1 MKKYIL
7 PAVKSVLTIIIAGL
21 CIVVAGKLEY
31 WQQLVYVDNLIGW
44 TPFVL
49 LIGITA
55 MLIVLIWK
63 PHKTR
68 LTSTIVLS
76 VLTVLWSALL
86 VPAVTGNWYPLAKE
100 FQVAGQSLLAPAA
113 GSVQT
118 AQLPETGNTGAYCA
132 AAKTGRRD
140 CALSGLHVFC
150 KCRL

>member
-55 MLIVLIWK
+55 MLIVLI
-63 PHKTR
+63 
-68 LTSTIVLS
+68 
-76 VLTVLWSALL
+76 
-86 VPAVTGNWYPLAKE
+86 
-100 FQVAGQSLLAPAA
+100 
-113 GSVQT
+113 
-118 AQLPETGNTGAYCA
+118 
-132 AAKTGRRD
+132 
-140 CALSGLHVFC
+140 
-150 KCRL
+150 

>member
-76 VLTVLWSALL
+76 VLTFS
-86 VPAVTGNWYPLAKE
+86 
-100 FQVAGQSLLAPAA
+100 
-113 GSVQT
+113 
-118 AQLPETGNTGAYCA
+118 
-132 AAKTGRRD
+132 GRR
-140 CALSGLHVFC
+140 C
-150 KCRL
+150 